1 MRDTISEQMD
11 RWLFANRIEERL
23 LVSNIQ
29 NASIHPQLK
38 VIDEAQKRLK
48 IEGGSTIDDYKKAIF
63 KIIHEKRLGNRVVYL
78 GLAKATTEV
87 YHAMKFELT
96 MKAG

>member
-1 MRDTISEQMD
+1 MD

-23 LVSNIQ
+23 LETNIP

-38 VIDEAQKRLK
+38 VINEAQKRVK
-48 IEGGSTIDDYKKAIF
+48 VNGGSTIDDYKKTIF
-63 KIIHEKRLGNRVVYL
+63 NLIHEQRLDKRAVYL

-87 YHAMKFELT
+87 YHAMKFEF
-96 MKAG
+96 ARGIG